1 MAAIKADQKAKDP
14 QNDTPSMSEK
24 EIKHQLKAEK
34 HELKDKFKADKK
46 DKVEAYRATRK
57 ALKGQI
63 ADSMAEVKKHAMT
76 EEEQKDL
83 LNKRILNLQIKYL
96 KKFGEGPLDLFTEY
110 QNQHAQ
116 DSQDNEDKPEHG

>member
-1 MAAIKADQKAKDP
+1 
-14 QNDTPSMSEK
+14 MSEQEMK
-24 EIKHQLKAEK
+24 DKLKAERN
-34 HELKDKFKADKK
+34 ELKDKFKADKK
-46 DKVEAYRATRK
+46 EKIEAHRANRK

-110 QNQHAQ
+110 QKEHEQ
-116 DSQDNEDKPEHG
+116 DGQDNEDKPEHG